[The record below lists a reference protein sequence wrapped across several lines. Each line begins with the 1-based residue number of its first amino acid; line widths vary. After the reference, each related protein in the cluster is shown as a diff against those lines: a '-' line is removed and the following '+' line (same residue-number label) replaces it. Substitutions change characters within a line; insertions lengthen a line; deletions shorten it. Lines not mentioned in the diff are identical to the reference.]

1 MYPLLY
7 SNHIFCFNIY
17 VFSLL
22 ASLIPSVTYMEYAS
36 SVIRLPPRKIHK
48 SFHKMLCNI
57 NYLLFAF
64 ANIWV
69 LLLCLSKFQNF
80 FVKYIVSYFW
90 EVYYNI
96 FDGCTIKTAYQDSFF
111 RSSPR
116 SISTHKLNMLP
127 HLHFEPINHV
137 VFVGSYSIWMGN
149 LILRLASCLDAFSTY
164 PFRT

>member
-64 ANIWV
+64 ANNWV

-80 FVKYIVSYFW
+80 FAKCIVTYFW
-90 EVYYNI
+90 KVYYNI